1 METTKED
8 KPAEVPFE
16 IAKKTNT
23 SLLKVLSEIQ
33 ELKHKDLV
41 EIFDFICK

>member
-16 IAKKTNT
+16 IAKKTPLNKT
-23 SLLKVLSEIQ
+23 HAIECQQQLY
-33 ELKHKDLV
+33 LV
-41 EIFDFICK
+41 YL